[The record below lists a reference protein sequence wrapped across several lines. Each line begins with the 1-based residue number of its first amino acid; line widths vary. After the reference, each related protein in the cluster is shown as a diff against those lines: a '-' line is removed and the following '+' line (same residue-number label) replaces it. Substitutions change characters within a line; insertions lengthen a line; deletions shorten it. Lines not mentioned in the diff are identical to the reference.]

1 MRRFAAAFTV
11 AIGLGA
17 LALLPAC
24 SNGASREPSSML
36 PSAGMSG
43 LERSW
48 MAGDTTNQD
57 LFYISDRGTNKVYAY
72 AYPQGTLEGTLTGFH
87 SPAGICVDKTGDI
100 WVSEQ
105 GSAQLKEYAHGGT
118 KAIAVLDDPGE
129 IPVSC
134 AIDPTTG
141 NLAVAN
147 YYKRRHKGHGSIA
160 IFIDA
165 KGKPTFYNGSQGL
178 YGYFCGYD
186 DKGNL
191 FVDGTSHVS
200 GGFLFEELAKG
211 SAKLRNITLTG
222 GTIYFP
228 GQVQWDGKY
237 VAVGDQTYG
246 RRQGAAGIFRTTGA
260 GGKIVGVTTL
270 TGYGDVVE
278 FWIQGNTL
286 VAPNYSARAA
296 LLYKYPAGGEPKKI
310 VSGLRQ
316 PFGAVVSLAHQELRT
331 AE

>member
-1 MRRFAAAFTV
+1 MRRSVAAFTV
-11 AIGLGA
+11 AAGLGA

-24 SNGASREPSSML
+24 SSGASPESSSVL
-36 PSAGMSG
+36 PNSG
-43 LERSW
+43 VSRLEQSW
-48 MAGDTTNQD
+48 MAGDAASQD
-57 LFYISDRGTNKVYAY
+57 LFYISDRGDDEVYAY
-72 AYPQGTLEGTLTGFH
+72 AYPQGTLEGTLRGFH
-87 SPAGICVDKTGDI
+87 SPAGLCVDKAGDI
-100 WVSEQ
+100 WVAEQ
-105 GSAQLKEYAHGGT
+105 DSAQIKEYAHGGT
-118 KAIAVLDDPGE
+118 KVMAVLDDPGE

-134 AIDPTTG
+134 AIDPATG

-147 YYKRRHKGHGSIA
+147 YYRRRGHNGHGSIA
-160 IFIDA
+160 IFTDA
-165 KGKPTFYNGSQGL
+165 KGKPTFYKGSREL

-191 FVDGTSHVS
+191 FVDGTSNVS

-211 SAKLRNITLTG
+211 SAELRNITLTG

-246 RRQGAAGIFRTTGA
+246 RRQGASGIFRTTGA

-278 FWIQGNTL
+278 FWIQGDML
-286 VAPNYSARAA
+286 VAPNYSARMA
-296 LLYKYPAGGEPKKI
+296 LLYKYPAGGYPKKTI
-310 VSGLRQ
+310 TGLRQ
-316 PFGAVVSLAHQELRT
+316 PFGAVVSLAPDKGT
-331 AE
+331 

>member
-1 MRRFAAAFTV
+1 MRRSVAAFTV
-11 AIGLGA
+11 AAGLGA
-17 LALLPAC
+17 LALLSAC
-24 SNGASREPSSML
+24 SNGASPESSSVL
-36 PSAGMSG
+36 PNSSASR
-43 LERSW
+43 LEQSW
-48 MAGDTTNQD
+48 MAGDTANQD

-72 AYPQGTLEGTLTGFH
+72 SYPQGTLEGTLSGFH
-87 SPAGICVDKTGDI
+87 SPAGLCVDKAGDI

-105 GSAQLKEYAHGGT
+105 GSGHIKEYAHGGT
-118 KAIAVLDDPGE
+118 KAIAVLDDAGE
-129 IPVSC
+129 LPVSC

-147 YYKRRHKGHGSIA
+147 YYRKRPHIGHGSVA
-160 IFIDA
+160 IFTDA
-165 KGKPTFYNGSQGL
+165 KGKPTFYKGKLAL

-191 FVDGTSHVS
+191 FVDGTSHES

-211 SAKLRNITLTG
+211 SARLRNITLTG

-228 GQVQWDGKY
+228 GQVEWDGKY

-270 TGYGDVVE
+270 KAYGDVVG
-278 FWIQGNTL
+278 FWIQGKTL
-286 VAPNYSARAA
+286 VAPNYSARLAQ
-296 LLYKYPAGGEPKKI
+296 LYKYPAGGDPKKTI
-310 VSGLRQ
+310 TGLKQ
-316 PFGAVVSLAHQELRT
+316 PFGAVVSLAHDK
-331 AE
+331 AN